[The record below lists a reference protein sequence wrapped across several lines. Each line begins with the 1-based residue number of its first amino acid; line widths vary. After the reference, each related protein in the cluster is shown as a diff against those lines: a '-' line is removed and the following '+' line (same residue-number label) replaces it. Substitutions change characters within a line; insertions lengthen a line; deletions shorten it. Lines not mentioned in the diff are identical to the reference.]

1 MRYKTEKTRVLLVA
15 VVVMI
20 LVAASVPMA
29 TESDATDGYY
39 TVTLTASGSDSDT
52 SISVTYNGVAATSI
66 SNVTTSG
73 ATAGT
78 WTWDTTT
85 GIGPFN
91 SFYVALDA
99 SNGNAFV
106 AILNPYDLTETIG
119 GTSIS
124 GKGYNVVW
132 VLPTVYWYTDDL
144 GTLYLT
150 NDPDAGGTAWAHT
163 MDGKTWNYIAYGVYE
178 ATGTGSTLGSVSG
191 ASPTVNYSLQEFC
204 NDASSLTVSL
214 DGTSDGLATV
224 WNYYQWSLYKY
235 VALAVMGDWDS
246 QSIAGWGNSS
256 GSSAST
262 TGSLDAAGPYAGNTL
277 THTSASVKVFLENA
291 WGSVYEWV
299 SGVANPQGTIYIDQ
313 SANSVDVISGT
324 YVTAFGTFSDGDV
337 DGYGSI
343 QTTSDQFWGMP
354 TASNGSDSE
363 GTCDYVWYYS
373 SGDDDYPS
381 VLFVGGSWS
390 DSSIGGLSYADIDVT
405 SDFGDDCI
413 GSRLAFAFD
422 AVPASTDPGEDT
434 QITIGSTP
442 ASTSVVEGYPWTYT
456 VSTNVSDPTVSVTV
470 NGSSVSWISVS
481 GATIT
486 ADAPESPGSY
496 TVVVTVSK
504 SGYLSATQTITL
516 TIVDALEFT
525 TVPTVSV
532 NVTVNNGTLS
542 LDATSSEDY
551 HSIAWYVDGELAC
564 YGDTAEIQVPTG
576 THTISMVATNN
587 VGTAAWSMEY
597 TGSDGEI
604 PTWVLVFLAVAVIAA
619 IACLIWMPVLA
630 IIPIAAI
637 VIVLIAEV
645 FL

>member
-20 LVAASVPMA
+20 IVTASVPIA

-91 SFYVALDA
+91 SFYAALDA

-132 VLPTVYWYTDDL
+132 VLPTVYWYSDSN

-150 NDPDAGGTAWAHT
+150 DDPYAGGTAWAHT

-178 ATGTGSTLGSVSG
+178 ATGTGSTMGSVSG
-191 ASPTVNYSLQEFC
+191 ASPTVNYSLKQFC
-204 NDASSLTVSL
+204 ADASTVTVSL
-214 DGTSDGLATV
+214 DGSSSGLATV

-235 VALAVMGDWDS
+235 CALAVMGDWNS
-246 QSIAGWGNSS
+246 QEAVGFGNDDEN
-256 GSSAST
+256 AT
-262 TGSLDAAGPYAGNTL
+262 TGLLDTAGPYAGD
-277 THTSASVKVFLENA
+277 TSSTSDSVKVFIENA
-291 WGSVYEWV
+291 WLSAEEWV
-299 SGVANPQGTIYIDQ
+299 SGFACPDGTFYIDA
-313 SANSVDVISGT
+313 SANSVDVTSGSYIS
-324 YVTAFGTFSDGDV
+324 TFTPDMMDSEGF
-337 DGYGSI
+337 GSI
-343 QTTSDQFWGMP
+343 QTFSDQFWGLP
-354 TASNGSDSE
+354 FSINANNSDTE
-363 GTCDYVWYYS
+363 GTCDYVWYYQGS
-373 SGDDDYPS
+373 TTYPD
-381 VLFVGGSWS
+381 VLSVGGCWGDGSY
-390 DSSIGGLSYADIDVT
+390 GGLSSATVVSASGHCDVV
-405 SDFGDDCI
+405 I

-486 ADAPESPGSY
+486 ANAPESPGSY
-496 TVVVTVSK
+496 TVVVTASK
-504 SGYLSATQTITL
+504 SGYQSATQTIAL

-564 YGDTAEIQVPTG
+564 YGDTAEIQVPSG
-576 THTISMVATNN
+576 THTISLVATNN

-597 TGSDGEI
+597 TGSDGGM

-630 IIPIAAI
+630 IIPVAAI